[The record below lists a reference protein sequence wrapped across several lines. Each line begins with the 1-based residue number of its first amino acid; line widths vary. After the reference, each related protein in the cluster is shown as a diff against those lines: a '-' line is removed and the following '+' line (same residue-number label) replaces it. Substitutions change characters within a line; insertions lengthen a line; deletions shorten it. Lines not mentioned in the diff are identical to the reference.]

1 MDRDTIFVRVDPSPG
16 ADGTEIRLDLR
27 SRFPYLFARVLRGM
41 AVLFQYGMERHS
53 ILRVVKSLG
62 KTSTFSRSSP
72 NFVFKKNLKA
82 VFSTPW
88 LRSLYRKYNSSFI
101 YKGKKNWKEEGKET

>member
-41 AVLFQYGMERHS
+41 AVFRNGETLNPSSSQKFGQNFDFLS
-53 ILRVVKSLG
+53 KS
-62 KTSTFSRSSP
+62 

-101 YKGKKNWKEEGKET
+101 YKGKKKLERGR

>member
-41 AVLFQYGMERHS
+41 AV
-53 ILRVVKSLG
+53 
-62 KTSTFSRSSP
+62 SRNGETLNPSSSQKFGQ
-72 NFVFKKNLKA
+72 NFDFLSKFTQFCIQKESKNGVFYSMAPLPL
-82 VFSTPW
+82 S
-88 LRSLYRKYNSSFI
+88 
-101 YKGKKNWKEEGKET
+101 